1 LCRSIGTLI
10 DQTEGEDT
18 LVLQITPSERTA
30 LQLLATGKDRREV
43 ADRLLVSEGEIDTH
57 LATLFAKMGVASQ
70 SEAVAAALR
79 RGLVN

>member
-1 LCRSIGTLI
+1 M
-10 DQTEGEDT
+10 
-18 LVLQITPSERTA
+18 LQITPSERTA